1 MNKAT
6 NRNEVIK
13 TFIEIEKKVIKAQ
26 AEWEKSTITKNALH
40 AAYGEYLA
48 FHAHHSIENDEVENY
63 KQRVSA

>member
-1 MNKAT
+1 MNNAT
-6 NRNEVIK
+6 NRNEIIK
-13 TFIEIEKKVIKAQ
+13 TFIEIEKKVINAQ
-26 AEWEKSTITKNALH
+26 AEWEKGTITNNALN